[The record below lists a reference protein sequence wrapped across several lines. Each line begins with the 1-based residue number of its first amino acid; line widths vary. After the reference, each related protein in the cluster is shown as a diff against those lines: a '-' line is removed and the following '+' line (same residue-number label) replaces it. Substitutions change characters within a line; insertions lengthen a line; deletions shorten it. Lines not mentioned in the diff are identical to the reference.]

1 MPRLF
6 KSVILFLAWVVIIV
20 IAAVMSSINTSGLAI
35 PHIPMQVIIYF
46 LLGIGLIALLLAL
59 YKTLVG

>member
-6 KSVILFLAWVVIIV
+6 RSVILFLAWVVVIV
-20 IAAVMSSINTSGLAI
+20 IAAVMSSINTSGLAV
-35 PHIPMQVIIYF
+35 PRIPMQVIIYF

-59 YKTLVG
+59 YKTLAG